1 MSMKAIAGGFGAPMA
16 SAAAVLMFAPSLTT
30 VAHAQE
36 AQASNTSGGVL
47 EEITVS
53 ARKREESLLETPVSI
68 TAVTAE
74 SMEIKGIE
82 DRRDLNRF
90 TPGFKAAPQNTSAAS
105 RLINSY
111 GMRGLGAVN
120 LFWNGVPLN
129 GGDIPELL
137 DLQRVEVLKGPQT
150 AYFGRSTFSGAI
162 NFLAQQAI
170 DEPMSGYAEADLGQF
185 DNKNFKAGVN
195 GSIIPGVLA
204 GRIAA
209 DYKLLGAQYDNFGY
223 GGELGEQETTAVAGS
238 LLYTPTEDLTVRVYY
253 ANWRADD
260 GPNAISY
267 LQSTDYNCNAGGAP
281 AGTLNYFCGEIDRPR
296 ADRISQLPVFPSA
309 AIDQLTGVTT
319 THTVDRD
326 FLTHNGMKR
335 RGQLAQAFVDYE
347 LPLDL
352 TASMTVSWFDNEAAQ
367 IFDYANRFYPD
378 PTTYNPSMT
387 AYKFEDKYAEFR
399 LATDQEA
406 RLRGL
411 IGVSYV
417 DSAQTIQS
425 ALSKSGV
432 LSVSFVPT
440 ILYSETLGIFGSVS
454 YDIIDSLTVTAE
466 GRYQEDTVGR
476 DTIGVS
482 DLSGNTYSFVP
493 RFTLDYEIANN
504 INTFVSYS
512 EGSRPGALNTGFLAL
527 PGYAQQQVLSQFN
540 VPRVV
545 PEEKLENW
553 EVGLKG
559 DFFDNTLRILA
570 NVYYAK
576 WKERQIGATLFYT
589 NLNGVLA
596 QANITAGAGAVDA
609 KGTEWEMVWAPFE
622 NFSVDATYAYNWT
635 SIVRT
640 TCTPC
645 RLITGNLNPTGT
657 NFARFPEQ
665 SASLGVNFRHFA
677 FADFDAYYRIDANYQ
692 GKEYADETNVVWLAP
707 YVQSNA
713 RVGLQND
720 RYKFEFYALNAF
732 DNKVPQSIAQTQ
744 DQITGL
750 NTLTTTPALKRTFG
764 VRAGV
769 KF

>member
-1 MSMKAIAGGFGAPMA
+1 MKAIAGAFRVPLAGTAAMMMLAPPL
-16 SAAAVLMFAPSLTT
+16 VT
-30 VAHAQE
+30 VSHAQE
-36 AQASNTSGGVL
+36 AQSRGGVL
-47 EEITVS
+47 EEVTVS
-53 ARKREESLLETPVSI
+53 ARKREESLIETPVSI

-74 SMEIKGIE
+74 SMEMKGIE

-111 GMRGLGAVN
+111 NMRGLGAVN

-170 DEPMSGYAEADLGQF
+170 DEPLSGYAEADIGQY
-185 DNKNFKAGVN
+185 DNKNFKAGIN
-195 GSIIPGVLA
+195 GAIIPGVLS

-223 GGELGEQETTAVAGS
+223 GGELGEQETTAASGS

-281 AGTLNYFCGEIDRPR
+281 VGTLNYFCGEIDRPR
-296 ADRISQLPVFPSA
+296 ADRISQSTNWPRE
-309 AIDQLTGVTT
+309 AIDQLTAITT

-326 FLTHNGMKR
+326 FLTHNGLKR
-335 RGQLAQAFVDYE
+335 RGQLAQAFVDYD
-347 LPLDL
+347 LPGKWTASL
-352 TASMTVSWFDNEAAQ
+352 TASWFDNEAAQ
-367 IFDYANRFYPD
+367 IFDYANRFYTTPN
-378 PTTYNPSMT
+378 TYNPSMT
-387 AYKFEDKYAEFR
+387 AYKFKDKYGEFR
-399 LATDQEA
+399 IASDQDA

-440 ILYSETLGIFGSVS
+440 ILYSNTLGIFGSVS
-454 YDIIDSLTVTAE
+454 YDIIDPLTITVE
-466 GRYQEDTVGR
+466 GRYQEDEVGR

-482 DLSGNTYSFVP
+482 DISGFTYSFVP
-493 RFTLDYEIANN
+493 RVTLDYEVTDS
-504 INTFVSYS
+504 INAFVSYS

-527 PGYAQQQVLSQFN
+527 PQYAKDQVLAQYP
-540 VPRVV
+540 VPSVV

-559 DFFDNTLRILA
+559 DFLDGTLRVLA

-576 WKERQIGATLFYT
+576 WKERQIGGTLFYT
-589 NLNGVLA
+589 NTAGVLA
-596 QANITAGAGAVDA
+596 QANITLGAGAVDA
-609 KGTEWEMVWAPFE
+609 KGTEWEMVWAPTD

-640 TCTPC
+640 TCAAC

-657 NFARFPEQ
+657 NFPRFPEQ
-665 SASLGVNFRHFA
+665 SASIGVNFRHFA
-677 FADFDAYYRIDANYQ
+677 FADYDAYYRIDANYQ

-713 RVGLQND
+713 RVGLQNE
-720 RYKFEFYALNAF
+720 RYKFELYALNAF
-732 DNKVPQSIAQTQ
+732 DNQVPQSIAQTQ

-764 VRAGV
+764 VRAGF